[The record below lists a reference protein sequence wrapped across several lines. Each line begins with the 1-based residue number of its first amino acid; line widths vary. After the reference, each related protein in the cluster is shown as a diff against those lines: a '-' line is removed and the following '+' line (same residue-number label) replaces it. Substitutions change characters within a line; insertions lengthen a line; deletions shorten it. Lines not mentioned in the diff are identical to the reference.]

1 MASAR
6 NARALTF
13 AITLMPLACIA
24 ACRAPGTVTG
34 DTAPLQPSADT
45 NTTARRS
52 TAAPLSQPGT
62 TDYSGYLSNYADL
75 TPILD
80 RPGTLSFRAPE
91 LARYRSFIIEPV
103 AVLTTRTV
111 GGSEVSELTRRQLAL
126 DLRDEVQETLRQ
138 AGKLAPVHQSGPGV
152 ATIRA
157 AVTELA
163 RTVTPGS
170 RRDGQLGGATVEAE
184 VIDSETGARLG
195 TIVISESVAESD
207 ESAADPDAF
216 RDVRIV
222 FSSWAARLNKWLEE

>member
-1 MASAR
+1 MAPAS

-13 AITLMPLACIA
+13 AIALVPLASMV
-24 ACRAPGTVTG
+24 ACQAPGTITG

-52 TAAPLSQPGT
+52 TATPLSKPGT
-62 TDYSGYLSNYADL
+62 ADYSGYLSDYGDL
-75 TPILD
+75 APIPG
-80 RPGTLSFRAPE
+80 RPGTLSFRDPA

-103 AVLTTRTV
+103 AVLTTRTI

-163 RTVTPGS
+163 RTVTPGL

-207 ESAADPDAF
+207 ESVANPDVF

-222 FSSWAARLNKWLEE
+222 FSSWAARLNKWLDE